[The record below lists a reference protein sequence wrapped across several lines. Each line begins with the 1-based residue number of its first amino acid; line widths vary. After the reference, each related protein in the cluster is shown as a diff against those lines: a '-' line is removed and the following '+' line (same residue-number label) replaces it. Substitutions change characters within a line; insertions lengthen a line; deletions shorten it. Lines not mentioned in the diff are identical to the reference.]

1 MEIVN
6 SYLINPVFD
15 LEGNLVG
22 TISKLRDRSDS
33 EARTIVPDFIFKE
46 NKSETYNLSIQEDND
61 ILEKFLLFDILLA

>member
-22 TISKLRDRSDS
+22 TISKFRDRSDS